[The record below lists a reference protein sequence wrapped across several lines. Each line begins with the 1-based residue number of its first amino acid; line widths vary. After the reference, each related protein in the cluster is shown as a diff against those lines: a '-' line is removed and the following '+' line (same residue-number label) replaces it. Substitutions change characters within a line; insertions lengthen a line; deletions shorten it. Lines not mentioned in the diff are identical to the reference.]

1 MRVGSSAAKERCIL
15 VGGEGFAVSGKF
27 NKTWLAVA
35 GVAVLAGALGVG
47 WWMGKGQQP
56 ATPAAVPA
64 AQTATAAAPQAANGG
79 APALPAT
86 ATVGAADPFAA
97 LNCQP
102 RQYNDA
108 LSLAVT
114 FTQPVDAKSNLDAFL
129 QVTDTGSTAGKAD
142 EDSESAAAAGQQPA
156 SVRPGD
162 SAPKG
167 KIVKG
172 NWVVGD
178 NPRVVYF
185 PYVQPQ
191 RSYAITVRSGLPG
204 AGEKVALAEASH
216 CEVSTQAMPPSFYFA
231 SRGVVLPAGQN
242 GGLPVATV
250 NVPEVDVQFLR
261 VSPER
266 VPELFDTVLGVG
278 RTPAASEDEDDN
290 GYDENDWRY
299 AGNRSLKGSVSNWDL
314 DRLNSLTTS
323 VYQGRF
329 ITDDKPNRRH
339 VTFLPVEGIKELQEP
354 GIYVAVMS
362 QPGRFRYES
371 QVTYF
376 YVSDIGLHAR
386 RYSDRIEA
394 YSVSLKS
401 GQAISGAVFEL
412 VDGAGK
418 PLAKAAADAQGHVR
432 FDGSF
437 ANARVIRASRDKE
450 MTVLALGEPALD
462 LSEFDTGGHASRAN
476 NLFVY
481 AGRNLYRPG
490 ETFHVSVLP
499 RDLDGRVLTPSP
511 LTATIKRPDGR
522 TVQTAL
528 WQPQKDLPGYV
539 ERAIDLPLDA
549 QTGTW
554 MLELRV
560 DPASRAPDASWK
572 FQVEEFLPE
581 RMKMALT
588 SGQDVL
594 SPDEELT
601 VDVQGDYLYGAP
613 AAGNRLLATFQVK
626 RDRFALAQQWPG
638 FIFGDVADDTRRSFG
653 ELPETALDDKGRA
666 QLDVNPNASG
676 THSPMKVRVS
686 ASLLESGGRP
696 VVRSIE
702 RTVWPADKL
711 IAVRPQFDSDVA
723 RENAP
728 AGFEVI
734 RANAQGKVEPLA
746 QAQMRLFR
754 EERQYYWR
762 FDDQRG
768 WNSGYTETEEL
779 VDSREIALKDRTQLT
794 VPVKWGRYR
803 LEITDPETGETM
815 RYRFYAGWNAQ
826 DADAM
831 GNRPDRVQ
839 MKLEGVPAKP
849 GDTVKL
855 TLTPP
860 HDGQA
865 LITVEGDRMLWSKWV
880 AVKATG
886 TEVEIP
892 VDKEWK
898 RHDLYVAAAV
908 FRPGSEGDRVTPARA
923 LGLAFLPIASA
934 DRKLDV
940 KLTAAPKVVPETKTT
955 VRVKVDGAQGKQAM
969 VTLSAVDV
977 GILNINQ
984 YATPDPLNYFFGKHR
999 YAPELLDMYGKLIE
1013 KMDGTK
1019 GKLKWGGDAAM
1030 RGDSKSLPKKVKLVD
1045 LFSGPVAL
1053 NAQGEADIPL
1063 DLPDFNGTLRL
1074 MAVAFTPDN
1083 YGSTDAEMVVA
1094 APIVAELNTPRF
1106 ITPGDQAAIALDV
1119 TNLSGA
1125 EQKISVKLEALD
1137 PLAIVDGVRT
1147 VTLKD
1152 KQRTTLRFTATT
1164 TGSYGLGL
1172 MRLTVDGQGGAKPV
1186 HIVRESVLQVQ
1197 PAHAPERQVRRLRL
1211 NPGESQ
1217 PAQASWVASYYPDST
1232 TVSLTVSNR
1241 PPFNVNRL
1249 VEDLLNYPYGCTEQT
1264 ISATMPWVMLDEE
1277 SAKQFGLKPRTQAER
1292 AAKVA
1297 GAIGRLSGMRNSVG
1311 SYNLWSG
1318 SSSRDVW
1325 LTAYAVG
1332 FMQDARDRG
1341 FDVPESSLDRSRTW
1355 LLEQV
1360 QQSTGAFGTWS
1371 ANLRRNVEANRIDS
1385 SDANVLR
1392 EDHRRFAGLATAAL
1406 VLARDKKAPLS
1417 TVRQLFDNY
1426 QERARSPLPLV
1437 QLAAAF
1443 KLMGDEGRMKQALDL
1458 AMTRAYGININNRSS
1473 AYYDEWMGDYG
1484 SSVRDYALSYA
1495 LVSQYELRHERSE
1508 NLLNQLSSRLG
1519 NRSYLSTQE
1528 QMALLL
1534 AARAA
1539 GGSKNTPWEA
1549 VLTVNGERKPLSG
1562 GKSDQTVSLAAADL
1576 AGTQIQNTGSQSL
1589 FVEYDIQGSP
1599 TATPAPRN
1607 DIIQLKRGWY
1617 RPDGRPWDGGTLQTG
1632 DMLVVWVQASA
1643 NQNIPD
1649 GLLVDRVPAG
1659 FEVENL
1665 NLSQSPE
1672 MQDWKIGGRR
1682 VADAMSDS
1690 NIKHREFRDDRYVAA
1705 VSLGRGK
1712 VDVFYLVRVVTPG
1725 RYAVPS
1731 TVAEDMY
1738 RPEIR
1743 GVGEQWSTVE
1753 IRDRGAKRP

>member
-1 MRVGSSAAKERCIL
+1 
-15 VGGEGFAVSGKF
+15 
-27 NKTWLAVA
+27 
-35 GVAVLAGALGVG
+35 VL
-47 WWMGKGQQP
+47 
-56 ATPAAVPA
+56 
-64 AQTATAAAPQAANGG
+64 
-79 APALPAT
+79 
-86 ATVGAADPFAA
+86 D
-97 LNCQP
+97 
-102 RQYNDA
+102 
-108 LSLAVT
+108 
-114 FTQPVDAKSNLDAFL
+114 
-129 QVTDTGSTAGKAD
+129 
-142 EDSESAAAAGQQPA
+142 
-156 SVRPGD
+156 
-162 SAPKG
+162 
-167 KIVKG
+167 
-172 NWVVGD
+172 
-178 NPRVVYF
+178 
-185 PYVQPQ
+185 
-191 RSYAITVRSGLPG
+191 
-204 AGEKVALAEASH
+204 
-216 CEVSTQAMPPSFYFA
+216 
-231 SRGVVLPAGQN
+231 
-242 GGLPVATV
+242 
-250 NVPEVDVQFLR
+250 
-261 VSPER
+261 
-266 VPELFDTVLGVG
+266 
-278 RTPAASEDEDDN
+278 
-290 GYDENDWRY
+290 
-299 AGNRSLKGSVSNWDL
+299 
-314 DRLNSLTTS
+314 
-323 VYQGRF
+323 
-329 ITDDKPNRRH
+329 
-339 VTFLPVEGIKELQEP
+339 
-354 GIYVAVMS
+354 
-362 QPGRFRYES
+362 
-371 QVTYF
+371 
-376 YVSDIGLHAR
+376 
-386 RYSDRIEA
+386 
-394 YSVSLKS
+394 
-401 GQAISGAVFEL
+401 
-412 VDGAGK
+412 
-418 PLAKAAADAQGHVR
+418 
-432 FDGSF
+432 
-437 ANARVIRASRDKE
+437 
-450 MTVLALGEPALD
+450 
-462 LSEFDTGGHASRAN
+462 
-476 NLFVY
+476 
-481 AGRNLYRPG
+481 
-490 ETFHVSVLP
+490 
-499 RDLDGRVLTPSP
+499 
-511 LTATIKRPDGR
+511 
-522 TVQTAL
+522 
-528 WQPQKDLPGYV
+528 
-539 ERAIDLPLDA
+539 
-549 QTGTW
+549 
-554 MLELRV
+554 
-560 DPASRAPDASWK
+560 
-572 FQVEEFLPE
+572 
-581 RMKMALT
+581 
-588 SGQDVL
+588 
-594 SPDEELT
+594 
-601 VDVQGDYLYGAP
+601 
-613 AAGNRLLATFQVK
+613 
-626 RDRFALAQQWPG
+626 
-638 FIFGDVADDTRRSFG
+638 
-653 ELPETALDDKGRA
+653 
-666 QLDVNPNASG
+666 
-676 THSPMKVRVS
+676 
-686 ASLLESGGRP
+686 SGGRR
-696 VVRSIE
+696 VVRTSA
-702 RTVWPADKL
+702 RSVWPADKL
-711 IAVRPQFDSDVA
+711 IGVRPQFDSDVA
-723 RENAP
+723 REGAP
-728 AGFEVI
+728 AAFEVI
-734 RANAQGKVEPLA
+734 RANAQGKIEPLA
-746 QAQMRLFR
+746 QAQVRLFR

-779 VDSREIALKDRTQLT
+779 VDSRDIALNDRAQLT

-803 LEITDPETGETM
+803 LEIADPETGETM

-849 GDTVKL
+849 GDSVKL

-865 LITVEGDRMLWSKWV
+865 LITVEGDRMLWSTWV

-886 TEVEIP
+886 TQVEIP
-892 VDKEWK
+892 VDKSWK
-898 RHDLYVAAAV
+898 RHDLYIAAAV

-923 LGLAFLPIASA
+923 LGLTFLPIASA

-940 KLTAAPKVVPETKTT
+940 KLTAAAKAVPETRTT
-955 VRVKVDGAQGKQAM
+955 VRVKVDGAQDKQAT

-984 YATPDPLNYFFGKHR
+984 YKTPDPLDYFFGKHR

-1045 LFSGPVAL
+1045 LFSGPVKL

-1125 EQKISVKLEALD
+1125 EQKVTVKLEALD
-1137 PLAIVDGVRT
+1137 PLAIVDGVKT

-1152 KQRTTLRFTATT
+1152 KQRATLRFNATT

-1172 MRLTVDGQGGAKPV
+1172 LRLTVDGQGGGKPV

-1197 PAHAPERQVRRLRL
+1197 PAHAAERQVRRLRL
-1211 NPGESQ
+1211 NPGESNA
-1217 PAQASWVASYYPDST
+1217 PQASWVASYYPDSA

-1249 VEDLLNYPYGCTEQT
+1249 VEGLLNYPYGCTEQT
-1264 ISATMPWVMLDEE
+1264 ISATLPWVMIDED

-1297 GAIGRLSGMRNSVG
+1297 GAVGRLAGMRNAVG
-1311 SYNLWSG
+1311 SYNLWS
-1318 SSSRDVW
+1318 SSSGRDVW

-1332 FMQDARDRG
+1332 FLQDARDKG
-1341 FDVPESSLDRSRTW
+1341 FEVPEATLDRSRQW

-1371 ANLRRNVEANRIDS
+1371 ANLKRNVESGRFDS
-1385 SDANVLR
+1385 NDANILR
-1392 EDHRRFAGLATAAL
+1392 EDHRRFAGLATAILA
-1406 VLARDKKAPLS
+1406 LARDNKAPLS

-1426 QERARSPLPLV
+1426 QERARSPLPLI

-1443 KLMGDEGRMKQALDL
+1443 KLMGDEGRMKAALDL
-1458 AMTRAYGININNRSS
+1458 AVAREYGITQRRSGG
-1473 AYYDEWMGDYG
+1473 YYDEWLGDYG
-1484 SSVRDYALSYA
+1484 SGVRDYALAYA
-1495 LVSQYELRHERSE
+1495 LAQQYDLRHERVD
-1508 NLLNQLSSRLG
+1508 NLMTQLAGRLG

-1534 AARAA
+1534 AARAM
-1539 GGSKNTPWEA
+1539 GGDKATPWEA
-1549 VLTVNGERKPLSG
+1549 ALTVNGARKPLAG
-1562 GKSDQTVSLAAADL
+1562 GKSDQTVSLSAADL
-1576 AGTQIQNTGSQSL
+1576 AGTQLVNTGSQSL

-1599 TATPAPRN
+1599 TSAPAPRS

-1672 MQDWKIGGRR
+1672 MQDWSIGGRR
-1682 VADAMSDS
+1682 VAEAMADP

-1705 VSLGRGK
+1705 VALGRGK

>member
-1 MRVGSSAAKERCIL
+1 MGKER
-15 VGGEGFAVSGKF
+15 
-27 NKTWLAVA
+27 
-35 GVAVLAGALGVG
+35 
-47 WWMGKGQQP
+47 QP
-56 ATPAAVPA
+56 ANPAPAVVSQPAPAA
-64 AQTATAAAPQAANGG
+64 GG
-79 APALPAT
+79 GDAKPALPAS
-86 ATVGAADPFAA
+86 AVVGAADPFAA
-97 LNCQP
+97 LSCQP
-102 RQYNDA
+102 RQYNDTLA
-108 LSLAVT
+108 LAVT
-114 FTQPVDAKSNLDAFL
+114 FTQPVDAKANLDGFL
-129 QVTDTGSTAGKAD
+129 QVTDTGTATD
-142 EDSESAAAAGQQPA
+142 RDTESAATNGDQPA

-167 KIVKG
+167 KILKG

-178 NPRVVYF
+178 NPRMVYF

-191 RSYAITVRSGLPG
+191 RSYAISVRAGLPG
-204 AGEKVALAEASH
+204 AGAGVKLADASN
-216 CEVSTQAMPPSFYFA
+216 CEVNTQAMPPSFYFA

-250 NVPEVDVQFLR
+250 NVSEVDVQFLR

-278 RTPAASEDEDDN
+278 RSSASADEEDD
-290 GYDENDWRY
+290 GDSEEDGWRY
-299 AGNRSLKGSVSNWDL
+299 SDNRSLKGSVSNWDL

-329 ITDDKPNRRH
+329 LTDDKPNRRH

-354 GIYVAVMS
+354 GIYIAVMS
-362 QPGRFRYES
+362 QPGRFRYEY

-401 GQAISGAVFEL
+401 GTAISGAVFEL

-418 PLAKAAADAQGHVR
+418 SLAKAAADGQGHVR

-462 LSEFDTGGHASRAN
+462 LSEFDTGGHISRPN

-490 ETFHVSVLP
+490 ETFNVSVLP

-522 TVQTAL
+522 TVLTTL
-528 WQPQKDLPGYV
+528 WQPRKDLPGYI
-539 ERAIDLPLDA
+539 ERSIDLPLDA

-588 SGQDVL
+588 SGQEVL
-594 SPDEELT
+594 SPDETLT

-613 AAGNRLLATFQVK
+613 AAGNRLLSSFQVK
-626 RDRFALAQQWPG
+626 RDRYALPQEWPG
-638 FIFGDVADDTRRSFG
+638 FIFGDVADDARRHFE
-653 ELPETALDDKGRA
+653 ELPETALDDKGRGE
-666 QLDVNPNASG
+666 LEVDPRTSG
-676 THSPMKVRVS
+676 TRSPMKVRVS

-702 RTVWPADKL
+702 RSVWPADRL
-711 IAVRPQFDSDVA
+711 IAVRPQFDGDVA
-723 RENAP
+723 REGAP
-728 AGFEVI
+728 AGFEVL
-734 RANAQGKVEPLA
+734 RVDAQGKIAPLA
-746 QAQMRLFR
+746 QAQMRLYR

-779 VDSREIALKDRTQLT
+779 VDSREIALNDRAQLT

-803 LEITDPETGETM
+803 LEIADPETGQTM

-865 LITVEGDRMLWSKWV
+865 LITVEGDRMLWSTWV

-886 TEVEIP
+886 TQVEIP
-892 VDKEWK
+892 VDKSWK
-898 RHDLYVAAAV
+898 RHDLYIAAAV

-923 LGLAFLPIASA
+923 LGLTFLPIASA

-940 KLTAAPKVVPETKTT
+940 KLTAAAKAVPETKTT
-955 VRVKVDGAQGKQAM
+955 VRVKVDGAQGKQAT

-984 YATPDPLNYFFGKHR
+984 YRTPDPLDYFFGKHR

-1045 LFSGPVAL
+1045 LFSGPVTL

-1083 YGSTDAEMVVA
+1083 YGSTDTEMVVA

-1125 EQKISVKLEALD
+1125 EQKVTVKLEALD
-1137 PLAIVDGVRT
+1137 PLGIVDGVKT

-1172 MRLTVDGQGGAKPV
+1172 MRLTVDGQGGGKPV
-1186 HIVRESVLQVQ
+1186 RIVRESVLQVQ
-1197 PAHAPERQVRRLRL
+1197 PAYAAERQVRRLRL
-1211 NPGESQ
+1211 NPGETNA
-1217 PAQASWVASYYPDST
+1217 PQASWVASYYPDST
-1232 TVSLTVSNR
+1232 TVSMTVSNR
-1241 PPFNVNRL
+1241 PPINVNRL
-1249 VEDLLNYPYGCTEQT
+1249 VEGLLNYPYGCTEQT
-1264 ISATMPWVMLDEE
+1264 ISATLPWVMLDEAA
-1277 SAKQFGLKPRTQAER
+1277 AKQFGLKPRTQAER
-1292 AAKVA
+1292 EAKVA
-1297 GAIGRLSGMRNSVG
+1297 GAIGRLAGMRNAVG
-1311 SYNLWSG
+1311 SYNLWSS

-1332 FMQDARDRG
+1332 FMQDARDNG
-1341 FDVPESSLDRSRTW
+1341 FEVPEASLDRSRQW

-1360 QQSTGAFGTWS
+1360 QQSSGAFGTWS
-1371 ANLRRNVEANRIDS
+1371 ANLKRNVESGRYDS
-1385 SDANVLR
+1385 NDANILR

-1406 VLARDKKAPLS
+1406 ALARDKKAPLS
-1417 TVRQLFDNY
+1417 TVRQLYDNY

-1443 KLMGDEGRMKQALDL
+1443 KLMGDEGRMKSALDQ
-1458 AMTRAYGININNRSS
+1458 AMAREYGLNTRRNSG
-1473 AYYDEWMGDYG
+1473 YYDEWLGDYG
-1484 SSVRDYALSYA
+1484 SSVRDYALAYA
-1495 LVSQYELRHERSE
+1495 IANKYELHHERLD
-1508 NLLNQLSSRLG
+1508 NLLTQLASRLG

-1528 QMALLL
+1528 QMSLLL
-1534 AARAA
+1534 AARAM
-1539 GGSKNTPWEA
+1539 GGDKATPWSA
-1549 VLTVNGERKPLSG
+1549 TLTVNGSTKALAG
-1562 GKSDQTVSLAAADL
+1562 GTSDQTVSLSAADL
-1576 AGTQIQNTGSQSL
+1576 AGVQLLNTGSQSL

-1599 TATPAPRN
+1599 TTAPAPRN
-1607 DIIQLKRGWY
+1607 DVIQLKRGWY
-1617 RPDGRPWDGGTLQTG
+1617 RPDGRPWDGGSLQTG

-1672 MQDWKIGGRR
+1672 MQEWTIGGRR
-1682 VADAMSDS
+1682 VAEAMSDP

>member
-1 MRVGSSAAKERCIL
+1 MGKER
-15 VGGEGFAVSGKF
+15 
-27 NKTWLAVA
+27 
-35 GVAVLAGALGVG
+35 
-47 WWMGKGQQP
+47 QP
-56 ATPAAVPA
+56 ANPAPAVVSQPAPAA
-64 AQTATAAAPQAANGG
+64 GG
-79 APALPAT
+79 GDAKPALPAS
-86 ATVGAADPFAA
+86 AVVGAADPFAA
-97 LNCQP
+97 LSCQP
-102 RQYNDA
+102 RQYNDTLA
-108 LSLAVT
+108 LAVT
-114 FTQPVDAKSNLDAFL
+114 FTQPVDAKANLDGFL
-129 QVTDTGSTAGKAD
+129 QVTDTGTATD
-142 EDSESAAAAGQQPA
+142 RDTESAANNGDQPA

-167 KIVKG
+167 KILKG

-178 NPRVVYF
+178 NPRMVYF

-191 RSYAITVRSGLPG
+191 RSYAISVRAGLPG
-204 AGEKVALAEASH
+204 AGAGVKLADASN
-216 CEVSTQAMPPSFYFA
+216 CEVNTQAMPPSFYFA

-250 NVPEVDVQFLR
+250 NVSEVDVQFLR

-278 RTPAASEDEDDN
+278 RSSASADEEDD
-290 GYDENDWRY
+290 GDSEEDGWRY
-299 AGNRSLKGSVSNWDL
+299 SDNRSLKGSVSNWDL

-329 ITDDKPNRRH
+329 LTDDKPNRRH

-354 GIYVAVMS
+354 GIYIAVMS
-362 QPGRFRYES
+362 QPGRFRYEY

-394 YSVSLKS
+394 YSVSLKT
-401 GQAISGAVFEL
+401 GTAISGAVFEL

-418 PLAKAAADAQGHVR
+418 SLAKAAADGQGHVR

-462 LSEFDTGGHASRAN
+462 LSEFDTGGHISRPN

-490 ETFHVSVLP
+490 ETFNVSVLP

-522 TVQTAL
+522 TVLTTL
-528 WQPQKDLPGYV
+528 WQPRKDLPGYI
-539 ERAIDLPLDA
+539 ERSIDLPLDA

-588 SGQDVL
+588 SGQEVL
-594 SPDEELT
+594 SPDETLT

-613 AAGNRLLATFQVK
+613 AAGNRLLSSFQVK
-626 RDRFALAQQWPG
+626 RDRYALPQEWPG
-638 FIFGDVADDTRRSFG
+638 FIFGDVADDARRHFE
-653 ELPETALDDKGRA
+653 ELPETALDDKGRG
-666 QLDVNPNASG
+666 QLEVDPRTSG
-676 THSPMKVRVS
+676 TRSPMKVRVS

-702 RTVWPADKL
+702 RSVWPADRL
-711 IAVRPQFDSDVA
+711 IAVRPQFDGDVA
-723 RENAP
+723 REGAP
-728 AGFEVI
+728 AGFEVL
-734 RANAQGKVEPLA
+734 RVDAQGKIAPLA
-746 QAQMRLFR
+746 QAQMRLYR

-779 VDSREIALKDRTQLT
+779 VDSREIALNDRAQLT

-803 LEITDPETGETM
+803 LEIADPETGQTM

-865 LITVEGDRMLWSKWV
+865 LITVEGDRMLWSTWV

-886 TEVEIP
+886 TQVEIP
-892 VDKEWK
+892 VDKSWK
-898 RHDLYVAAAV
+898 RHDLYIAAAV

-923 LGLAFLPIASA
+923 LGLTFLPIASA

-940 KLTAAPKVVPETKTT
+940 KLTAAAKAVPETKTT
-955 VRVKVDGAQGKQAM
+955 VRVKVDGAQGKQAT

-984 YATPDPLNYFFGKHR
+984 YRTPDPLDYFFGKHR

-1045 LFSGPVAL
+1045 LFSGPVTL

-1083 YGSTDAEMVVA
+1083 YGSTDTEMVVA

-1125 EQKISVKLEALD
+1125 EQKVTVKLEALD
-1137 PLAIVDGVRT
+1137 PLGIVDGVKT

-1172 MRLTVDGQGGAKPV
+1172 MRLTVDGQGGGKPV
-1186 HIVRESVLQVQ
+1186 RIVRESVLQVQ
-1197 PAHAPERQVRRLRL
+1197 PAYAAERQVRRLRL
-1211 NPGESQ
+1211 NPGETNA
-1217 PAQASWVASYYPDST
+1217 PQASWVASYYPDST
-1232 TVSLTVSNR
+1232 TVSMTVSNR
-1241 PPFNVNRL
+1241 PPINVNRL
-1249 VEDLLNYPYGCTEQT
+1249 VEGLLNYPYGCTEQT
-1264 ISATMPWVMLDEE
+1264 ISATLPWVMLDEAA
-1277 SAKQFGLKPRTQAER
+1277 AKQFGLKPRTQAER
-1292 AAKVA
+1292 EAKVA
-1297 GAIGRLSGMRNSVG
+1297 GAIGRLAGMRNAVG
-1311 SYNLWSG
+1311 SYNLWSS

-1332 FMQDARDRG
+1332 FMQDARDNG
-1341 FDVPESSLDRSRTW
+1341 FEVPEASLDRSRQW

-1360 QQSTGAFGTWS
+1360 QQSSGAFGTWS
-1371 ANLRRNVEANRIDS
+1371 ANLKRNVESGRYDS
-1385 SDANVLR
+1385 NDANILR

-1406 VLARDKKAPLS
+1406 ALARDKKAPLS
-1417 TVRQLFDNY
+1417 TVRQLYDNY

-1443 KLMGDEGRMKQALDL
+1443 KLMGDEGRMKSALDQ
-1458 AMTRAYGININNRSS
+1458 AMAREYGLNTRRNSG
-1473 AYYDEWMGDYG
+1473 YYDEWLGDYG
-1484 SSVRDYALSYA
+1484 SSVRDYALAYA
-1495 LVSQYELRHERSE
+1495 IANKYELHHERLD
-1508 NLLNQLSSRLG
+1508 NLLTQLASRLG

-1528 QMALLL
+1528 QMSLLL
-1534 AARAA
+1534 AARAM
-1539 GGSKNTPWEA
+1539 GGDKATPWSA
-1549 VLTVNGERKPLSG
+1549 TLTVNGSTKALAG
-1562 GKSDQTVSLAAADL
+1562 GTSDQTVSLSAADL
-1576 AGTQIQNTGSQSL
+1576 AGVQLLNTGSQSL

-1599 TATPAPRN
+1599 TTAPAPRN
-1607 DIIQLKRGWY
+1607 DVIQLKRGWY
-1617 RPDGRPWDGGTLQTG
+1617 RPDGRPWDGGSLQTG

-1672 MQDWKIGGRR
+1672 MQEWTIGGRR
-1682 VADAMSDS
+1682 VAEAMSDP

>member
-1 MRVGSSAAKERCIL
+1 MGQERQAAP
-15 VGGEGFAVSGKF
+15 
-27 NKTWLAVA
+27 
-35 GVAVLAGALGVG
+35 
-47 WWMGKGQQP
+47 P
-56 ATPAAVPA
+56 APAAVSQPA
-64 AQTATAAAPQAANGG
+64 PAPGVSDAK
-79 APALPAT
+79 PALPA
-86 ATVGAADPFAA
+86 AAQVGQADPFAA
-97 LNCQP
+97 LTCQP

-108 LSLAVT
+108 LALAVT
-114 FTQPVDAKSNLDAFL
+114 FTQPVDAKAELDAFL
-129 QVTDTGSTAGKAD
+129 QVTDTGAASGQAD
-142 EDSESAAAAGQQPA
+142 EDSESAAQPGDQPA

-162 SAPKG
+162 PAPKG

-178 NPRVVYF
+178 NPRVLYF

-191 RSYAITVRSGLPG
+191 RSYAVTLRAGLPG
-204 AGEKVALAEASH
+204 AGASGKLAQVAH
-216 CEVSTQAMPPSFYFA
+216 CEVQTQAMPPSFYFA

-250 NVPEVDVQFLR
+250 NVSEVDVQFLR
-261 VSPER
+261 VAPER
-266 VPELFDTVLGVG
+266 VPELFDTVLGIG
-278 RTPAASEDEDDN
+278 RNTASSSDDEGSDYEDE
-290 GYDENDWRY
+290 WRY
-299 AGNRSLKGSVSNWDL
+299 SDNRSLKGSVSNWDL
-314 DRLNSLTTS
+314 DRLNTLTTS

-329 ITDDKPNRRH
+329 LTDDKPNRRH

-362 QPGRFRYES
+362 QPGRFRYEY

-386 RYSDRIEA
+386 RYLDRIEA
-394 YSVSLKS
+394 YSVSLKN
-401 GQAISGAVFEL
+401 GTAISGAVFEL

-418 PLAKAAADAQGHVR
+418 TLAKAAADGQGHVR

-462 LSEFDTGGHASRAN
+462 LSEFDTGGHTSRPN

-490 ETFHVSVLP
+490 ETFNVSVLP
-499 RDLDGRVLTPSP
+499 RDLDGRMLSPSP
-511 LTATIKRPDGR
+511 LTATLKRPDGR
-522 TVQTAL
+522 TVLSTL
-528 WQPQKDLPGYV
+528 WHPAKDLPGYV
-539 ERAIDLPLDA
+539 ERSVELPQDA

-554 MLELRV
+554 LLELRV

-581 RMKMALT
+581 RMKMTLT
-588 SGQDVL
+588 SKQEVL
-594 SPDEELT
+594 RPEESLT

-613 AAGNRLLATFQVK
+613 AAGNRLLSSFQVK
-626 RDRFALAQQWPG
+626 RDRYALPQQWPG
-638 FIFGDVADDTRRSFG
+638 FIFGDVADDARRHFE
-653 ELPETALDDKGRA
+653 ELPEAALDDKGRG
-666 QLDVNPNASG
+666 QLEVDPRTGG

-702 RTVWPADKL
+702 RSVWPADRL

-723 RENAP
+723 REGAP
-728 AGFEVI
+728 AGFEVL
-734 RANAQGKVEPLA
+734 RVDAQGKIAPLA
-746 QAQMRLFR
+746 QAQVRLFR
-754 EERQYYWR
+754 EDRQYYWR

-779 VDSREIALKDRTQLT
+779 VDSREIALKDRAQLT
-794 VPVKWGRYR
+794 LPVKWGRYR
-803 LEITDPETGETM
+803 LEIADPETGETM

-839 MKLEGVPAKP
+839 MKLEGAPAKP

-865 LITVEGDRMLWSKWV
+865 LITVEGDRMLWSSWV
-880 AVKATG
+880 AVKASG
-886 TEVEIP
+886 TQVEIP
-892 VDKEWK
+892 VDKTWK
-898 RHDLYVAAAV
+898 RHDLYIAAAV

-923 LGLAFLPIASA
+923 LGLTFLPIASA

-940 KLTAAPKVVPETKTT
+940 KLTAAAKTVPETKTN
-955 VRVKVDGAQGKQAM
+955 VRVKVDGAQGKQAT

-984 YATPDPLNYFFGKHR
+984 YKTPDPLDYFFGKHR

-1045 LFSGPVAL
+1045 LFSGPVRL
-1053 NAQGEADIPL
+1053 NEQGEADIPL

-1083 YGSTDAEMVVA
+1083 YGSADAEMVVA

-1119 TNLSGA
+1119 TNMSGA
-1125 EQKISVKLEALD
+1125 EQKVTVKLEALD
-1137 PLAIVDGVRT
+1137 PLAIVDGVKS

-1152 KQRTTLRFTATT
+1152 KQRATLRFTAST

-1172 MRLTVDGQGGAKPV
+1172 MRLTVDGQGGGKPV

-1197 PAHAPERQVRRLRL
+1197 PAYAAERQVRRLRL
-1211 NPGESQ
+1211 NPGESNT
-1217 PAQASWVASYYPDST
+1217 PQASWVASYYPDST
-1232 TVSLTVSNR
+1232 TVSMSVSNR

-1249 VEDLLNYPYGCTEQT
+1249 VEGLLNYPYGCTEQT
-1264 ISATMPWVMLDEE
+1264 ISATLPWVLIDEDG
-1277 SAKQFGLKPRTQAER
+1277 AKQFGLKPRSQTER

-1297 GAIGRLSGMRNSVG
+1297 GAIGRLAGMRNAAG
-1311 SYNLWSG
+1311 SYNLWSS

-1332 FMQDARDRG
+1332 FLQDARDHG
-1341 FDVPESSLDRSRTW
+1341 FEVPEASLERSRQW

-1360 QQSTGAFGTWS
+1360 QQSAGAFGTWS
-1371 ANLRRNVEANRIDS
+1371 ANLKRNLESGRLDA
-1385 SDANVLR
+1385 SDANILR
-1392 EDHRRFAGLATAAL
+1392 EDHRRFAGLATAVLA
-1406 VLARDKKAPLS
+1406 LARDNKAPLS

-1426 QERARSPLPLV
+1426 QERARSPLPLI

-1443 KLMGDEGRMKQALDL
+1443 KLMGDEGRMKSALDL
-1458 AMTRAYGININNRSS
+1458 AVSRDYGIHQRRNS
-1473 AYYDEWMGDYG
+1473 AYYDEWLGDYG
-1484 SSVRDYALSYA
+1484 SSVRDYALGYA
-1495 LVSQYELRHERSE
+1495 LAQQYQLRHDGLD
-1508 NLLNQLSSRLG
+1508 NMVGQLASRLG
-1519 NRSYLSTQE
+1519 SRSYLSTQE
-1528 QMALLL
+1528 QMSLLL
-1534 AARAA
+1534 AARAL
-1539 GGSKNTPWEA
+1539 GGDKSTPWEA
-1549 VLTVNGERKPLSG
+1549 ALTVNGVRKPLAG
-1562 GKSDQTVSLAAADL
+1562 GKSDQTVALSVADL
-1576 AGTQIQNTGSQSL
+1576 AGMQLTNTGSQSL

-1599 TATPAPRN
+1599 TSAPAPRN

-1632 DMLVVWVQASA
+1632 DMLVVWLQAGA

-1649 GLLVDRVPAG
+1649 ALLVDRVPAG

-1672 MQDWKIGGRR
+1672 MQDWTIGGRR
-1682 VADAMSDS
+1682 VADAMADP

-1705 VSLGRGK
+1705 VALGRGK

-1753 IRDRGAKRP
+1753 IRDRGARRP

>member
-1 MRVGSSAAKERCIL
+1 M
-15 VGGEGFAVSGKF
+15 SGK
-27 NKTWLAVA
+27 NSKTWLAVA
-35 GVAVLAGALGVG
+35 GAIVVAGAIGVG
-47 WWMGKGQQP
+47 WWMGKGGQP
-56 ATPAAVPA
+56 SAPATPQTATPAATTATPA
-64 AQTATAAAPQAANGG
+64 ATGG
-79 APALPAT
+79 AAQPEALPAT
-86 ATVGAADPFAA
+86 ATVGTADAFAV

-102 RQYNDA
+102 RQYNDSLA
-108 LSLAVT
+108 LAVT
-114 FTQPVDAKSNLDAFL
+114 FTQPVEAKADLSKFL
-129 QVTDTGSTAGKAD
+129 QVTDTGAASGKPD
-142 EDSESAAAAGQQPA
+142 QDTERSANGQQPS
-156 SVRPGD
+156 SVQPGD
-162 SAPKG
+162 AAPKG
-167 KIVKG
+167 KIVQG
-172 NWVVGD
+172 NWVVGS
-178 NPRVVYF
+178 NPRMVYF

-191 RSYAITVRSGLPG
+191 RSYSVSVRAGLPG
-204 AGEKVALAEASH
+204 QGDKVALATGSH
-216 CEVSTQAMPPSFYFA
+216 CDVVTDAMPPSFYFA

-250 NVPEVDVQFLR
+250 NMPEVDVQFLR
-261 VSPER
+261 VAPER
-266 VPELFDTVLGVG
+266 VPELFESVLGIG
-278 RTPAASEDEDDN
+278 RSTASSDEEESG
-290 GYDENDWRY
+290 GYDEDDWRY

-314 DRLNSLTTS
+314 DRLNTLTTS

-329 ITDDKPNRRH
+329 LTDDKPNRRH

-362 QPGRFRYES
+362 QPGRFRYEY

-401 GQAISGAVFEL
+401 GQAISGALFEL

-418 PLAKAAADAQGHVR
+418 VLAKAQADGQGHVR

-437 ANARVIRASRDKE
+437 TNARVIRASRDKE
-450 MTVLALGEPALD
+450 MTVLALAEPALD
-462 LSEFDTGGHASRAN
+462 LSEFDTGGHISRPN

-499 RDLDGRVLTPSP
+499 RDLDGRVMPPSP
-511 LTATIKRPDGR
+511 LTATLKRPDGR
-522 TVQTAL
+522 VVSTNL
-528 WQPQKDLPGYV
+528 WQPAKDLQGYV
-539 ERAIDLPLDA
+539 ERAIDLPPDA
-549 QTGTW
+549 QTGAW

-588 SGQDVL
+588 SDQDVL
-594 SPDEELT
+594 SPDDTLT

-613 AAGNRLLATFQVK
+613 AAGNRLLSSFQVK
-626 RDRFALAQQWPG
+626 RDRYALPQQWPG
-638 FIFGDVADDTRRSFG
+638 FIFGDVDDDSRRHFE
-653 ELPETALDDKGRA
+653 ELPEAALDSTGAA
-666 QLDVNPNASG
+666 QLEVEPRTEG

-702 RTVWPADKL
+702 RSVWPADKL

-723 RENAP
+723 REGAP
-728 AGFEVI
+728 AAFEVL
-734 RANAQGKVEPLA
+734 RVDAQGKIAPLA
-746 QAQMRLFR
+746 QAQMRLYR

-779 VDSREIALKDRTQLT
+779 LDSREIALKDRSQFT

-803 LEITDPETGETM
+803 LEIADPETGETL
-815 RYRFYAGWNAQ
+815 RYRFYAGWDAQ

-849 GDTVKL
+849 GDSVKL

-865 LITVEGDRMLWSKWV
+865 LITVEGDRMLWSTWV

-886 TEVEIP
+886 TQVEIP
-892 VDKEWK
+892 IDKSWK

-923 LGLAFLPIASA
+923 LGLTFLPIASA

-940 KLTAAPKVVPETKTT
+940 KLSAAAKTEPETKTT

-984 YATPDPLNYFFGKHR
+984 YRTPDPLDFFFGKHR

-1045 LFSGPVAL
+1045 LFSGPVKL
-1053 NAQGEADIPL
+1053 NDKGEADIPL

-1074 MAVAFTPDN
+1074 MAVAFTADN
-1083 YGSTDAEMVVA
+1083 YGSTDTEMVVA

-1119 TNLSGA
+1119 TNLSGSD
-1125 EQKISVKLEALD
+1125 QKVTVKLEALD
-1137 PLAIVDGVRT
+1137 PVGIVDGTRT

-1152 KQRTTLRFTATT
+1152 KQRTTLRFTAST

-1172 MRLTVDGQGGAKPV
+1172 MRLTVDGQGGAKPI

-1197 PAHAPERQVRRLRL
+1197 PAYAAERQVRRLRL
-1211 NPGESQ
+1211 NPGESNT
-1217 PAQASWVASYYPDST
+1217 PQASWVASYYPDST
-1232 TVSLTVSNR
+1232 TVSMTVSNR
-1241 PPFNVNRL
+1241 PPINVNRV
-1249 VEDLLNYPYGCTEQT
+1249 VEGLLNYPYGCTEQT
-1264 ISATMPWVMLDEE
+1264 ISATLPWVLIDEE
-1277 SAKQFGLKPRTQAER
+1277 AAKQFGLKPRTQAER
-1292 AAKVA
+1292 EAKVA
-1297 GAIGRLSGMRNSVG
+1297 GAIGRLSGMRNAVG
-1311 SYNLWSG
+1311 SYNLWS
-1318 SSSRDVW
+1318 SSSARDVW

-1332 FMQDARDRG
+1332 FLQDARDKG
-1341 FDVPESSLDRSRTW
+1341 FTIPEASLDRSRQW

-1360 QQSTGAFGTWS
+1360 QQSSGSFGTWS
-1371 ANLRRNVEANRIDS
+1371 ANLKRDFESGRLDS
-1385 SDANVLR
+1385 SGLSVLR

-1406 VLARDKKAPLS
+1406 ALARDKKAPLS

-1426 QERARSPLPLV
+1426 QDRARSPLPLI

-1443 KLMGDEGRMKQALDL
+1443 KLMGDEGRMKSALDL
-1458 AMTRAYGININNRSS
+1458 AMTREYGITRRANS
-1473 AYYDEWMGDYG
+1473 YYDDWLGDYG
-1484 SSVRDYALSYA
+1484 SAVRDYALAYA
-1495 LVSQYELRHERSE
+1495 LANQYELRHDRVE
-1508 NLLNQLSSRLG
+1508 NLMTQLAARMG

-1539 GGSKNTPWEA
+1539 GGDKSTPWQA
-1549 VLTVNGERKPLSG
+1549 ALTVNGVRKELEG
-1562 GKSDQTVSLAAADL
+1562 GRSDRTVSLSAAEL
-1576 AGTQIQNTGSQSL
+1576 AGTQLLNTGSQSI

-1599 TATPAPRN
+1599 TTVPAPRN
-1607 DIIQLKRGWY
+1607 DVIQLKRGWY
-1617 RPDGRPWDGGTLQTG
+1617 RPDGKPWDGGTLQTG

-1672 MQDWKIGGRR
+1672 MQDWSIGGRR
-1682 VADAMSDS
+1682 VADAMADP

-1753 IRDRGAKRP
+1753 IRDRSAKQRP

>member
-1 MRVGSSAAKERCIL
+1 M
-15 VGGEGFAVSGKF
+15 SGKIS
-27 NKTWLAVA
+27 KAWLATA
-35 GVAVLAGALGVG
+35 GVVVLAGAIGVG
-47 WWMGKGQQP
+47 WWMGKERQP
-56 ATPAAVPA
+56 ANPAPAVVSQPAPAA
-64 AQTATAAAPQAANGG
+64 GG
-79 APALPAT
+79 GGDAKPALPAS
-86 ATVGAADPFAA
+86 AVVGAADPFAA
-97 LNCQP
+97 LSCQP
-102 RQYNDA
+102 RQYNDTLA
-108 LSLAVT
+108 LAVT
-114 FTQPVDAKSNLDAFL
+114 FTQPVDAKANLDGFL
-129 QVTDTGSTAGKAD
+129 QVTDTGTATD
-142 EDSESAAAAGQQPA
+142 RDTESAATNGDQPA

-167 KIVKG
+167 KILKG

-178 NPRVVYF
+178 NPRMVYF

-191 RSYAITVRSGLPG
+191 RSYAISVRAGLPG
-204 AGEKVALAEASH
+204 AGAGVKLADASN
-216 CEVSTQAMPPSFYFA
+216 CEVNTQAMPPSFYFA

-250 NVPEVDVQFLR
+250 NVSEVDVQFLR

-278 RTPAASEDEDDN
+278 RSSASADEEDD
-290 GYDENDWRY
+290 GGSEEDGWRY
-299 AGNRSLKGSVSNWDL
+299 SDNRSLKGSVSNWDL

-329 ITDDKPNRRH
+329 LTDDKPNRRH

-354 GIYVAVMS
+354 GIYIAVMS
-362 QPGRFRYES
+362 QPGRFRYEY

-401 GQAISGAVFEL
+401 GTAISGAVFEL

-418 PLAKAAADAQGHVR
+418 SLAKAAADGQGHVR

-462 LSEFDTGGHASRAN
+462 LSEFDTGGHISRPN

-490 ETFHVSVLP
+490 ETFNVSVLP

-522 TVQTAL
+522 TVLTTL
-528 WQPQKDLPGYV
+528 WQPRKDLPGYI
-539 ERAIDLPLDA
+539 ERSIDLPLDA

-588 SGQDVL
+588 SGQEVL
-594 SPDEELT
+594 SPDETLT

-613 AAGNRLLATFQVK
+613 AAGNRLLSSFQVK
-626 RDRFALAQQWPG
+626 RDRYALPQEWPG
-638 FIFGDVADDTRRSFG
+638 FIFGDVADDARRHFE
-653 ELPETALDDKGRA
+653 ELPETALDDKGRG
-666 QLDVNPNASG
+666 QLEVDPRTSG
-676 THSPMKVRVS
+676 TRSPMKVRVS

-702 RTVWPADKL
+702 RSVWPADRL
-711 IAVRPQFDSDVA
+711 IAVRPQFDGDVA
-723 RENAP
+723 REGAP
-728 AGFEVI
+728 AGFEVL
-734 RANAQGKVEPLA
+734 RVDAQGKIAPLA
-746 QAQMRLFR
+746 QAQMRLYR

-779 VDSREIALKDRTQLT
+779 VDSREIALNNRAQLT

-803 LEITDPETGETM
+803 LEIADPETGQTM

-865 LITVEGDRMLWSKWV
+865 LITVEGDRMLWSTWV

-886 TEVEIP
+886 TQVEIP
-892 VDKEWK
+892 VDKSWK
-898 RHDLYVAAAV
+898 RHDLYIAAAV

-923 LGLAFLPIASA
+923 LGLTFLPIASA

-940 KLTAAPKVVPETKTT
+940 KLTAAAKAVPETKTT
-955 VRVKVDGAQGKQAM
+955 VRVKVDGAQGKQAT

-984 YATPDPLNYFFGKHR
+984 YRTPDPLDYFFGKHR

-1045 LFSGPVAL
+1045 LFSGPVTL

-1083 YGSTDAEMVVA
+1083 YGSTDTEMVVA

-1125 EQKISVKLEALD
+1125 EQKVTVKLEALD
-1137 PLAIVDGVRT
+1137 PLGIVDGVKT

-1172 MRLTVDGQGGAKPV
+1172 MRLTVDGQGGGKPV
-1186 HIVRESVLQVQ
+1186 RIVRESVLQVQ
-1197 PAHAPERQVRRLRL
+1197 PAYAAERQVRRLRL
-1211 NPGESQ
+1211 NPGETNA
-1217 PAQASWVASYYPDST
+1217 PQASWVASYYPDST
-1232 TVSLTVSNR
+1232 TVSMTVSNR
-1241 PPFNVNRL
+1241 PPINVNRL
-1249 VEDLLNYPYGCTEQT
+1249 VEGLLNYPYGCTEQT
-1264 ISATMPWVMLDEE
+1264 ISATLPWVMLDEAA
-1277 SAKQFGLKPRTQAER
+1277 AKQFGLKPRTQAER
-1292 AAKVA
+1292 EAKVA
-1297 GAIGRLSGMRNSVG
+1297 GAIGRLAGMRNAVG
-1311 SYNLWSG
+1311 SYNLWSS

-1332 FMQDARDRG
+1332 FMQDARDNG
-1341 FDVPESSLDRSRTW
+1341 FEVPEASLDRSRQW
-1355 LLEQV
+1355 LLAQV
-1360 QQSTGAFGTWS
+1360 QQSSGAFGTWS
-1371 ANLRRNVEANRIDS
+1371 ANLKRNVESGRYDS
-1385 SDANVLR
+1385 NDANILR

-1406 VLARDKKAPLS
+1406 ALARDKKAPLS
-1417 TVRQLFDNY
+1417 TVRQLYDNY

-1443 KLMGDEGRMKQALDL
+1443 KLMGDEGRMKSALDQ
-1458 AMTRAYGININNRSS
+1458 AMAREYGLNTRRNSG
-1473 AYYDEWMGDYG
+1473 YYDEWLGDYG
-1484 SSVRDYALSYA
+1484 SSVRDYALAYA
-1495 LVSQYELRHERSE
+1495 IANKYELHHERLD
-1508 NLLNQLSSRLG
+1508 NLLTQLASRLG

-1528 QMALLL
+1528 QMSLLL
-1534 AARAA
+1534 AARAM
-1539 GGSKNTPWEA
+1539 GGDKATPWSA
-1549 VLTVNGERKPLSG
+1549 TLTVNGSTKALAG
-1562 GKSDQTVSLAAADL
+1562 GTSDQTVSLSAADL
-1576 AGTQIQNTGSQSL
+1576 AGVQLLNTGSQSL

-1599 TATPAPRN
+1599 TTAPAPRN
-1607 DIIQLKRGWY
+1607 DVIQLKRGWY
-1617 RPDGRPWDGGTLQTG
+1617 RPDGRPWDGGSLQTG

-1672 MQDWKIGGRR
+1672 MQEWTIGGRR
-1682 VADAMSDS
+1682 VAEAMSDP

>member
-1 MRVGSSAAKERCIL
+1 M
-15 VGGEGFAVSGKF
+15 SGKIS
-27 NKTWLAVA
+27 KAWLATA
-35 GVAVLAGALGVG
+35 GVVVLAGAIGVG
-47 WWMGKGQQP
+47 WWMGKERQP
-56 ATPAAVPA
+56 ANPAPAVVSQPAPAA
-64 AQTATAAAPQAANGG
+64 GG
-79 APALPAT
+79 GGDAKPALPAS
-86 ATVGAADPFAA
+86 AVVGAADPFAA
-97 LNCQP
+97 LSCQP
-102 RQYNDA
+102 RQYNDTLA
-108 LSLAVT
+108 LAVT
-114 FTQPVDAKSNLDAFL
+114 FTQPVDAKANLDGFL
-129 QVTDTGSTAGKAD
+129 QVTDTGTATD
-142 EDSESAAAAGQQPA
+142 RDTESAATNGDQPA

-167 KIVKG
+167 KILKG

-178 NPRVVYF
+178 NPRMVYF

-191 RSYAITVRSGLPG
+191 RSYAISVRAGLPG
-204 AGEKVALAEASH
+204 AGAGVKLADASN
-216 CEVSTQAMPPSFYFA
+216 CEVNTQAMPPSFYFA

-250 NVPEVDVQFLR
+250 NVSEVDVQFLR

-278 RTPAASEDEDDN
+278 RSSASADEEDD
-290 GYDENDWRY
+290 GGSEEDGWRY
-299 AGNRSLKGSVSNWDL
+299 SDNRSLKGSVSNWDL

-329 ITDDKPNRRH
+329 LTDDKPNRRH

-354 GIYVAVMS
+354 GIYIAVMS
-362 QPGRFRYES
+362 QPGRFRYEY

-401 GQAISGAVFEL
+401 GTAISGAVFEL

-418 PLAKAAADAQGHVR
+418 SLAKAAADGQGHVR

-462 LSEFDTGGHASRAN
+462 LSEFDTGGHISRPN

-490 ETFHVSVLP
+490 ETFNVSVLP

-522 TVQTAL
+522 TVLTTL
-528 WQPQKDLPGYV
+528 WQPRKDLPGYI
-539 ERAIDLPLDA
+539 ERSIDLPLDA

-588 SGQDVL
+588 SGQEVL
-594 SPDEELT
+594 SPDETLT

-613 AAGNRLLATFQVK
+613 AAGNRLLSSFQVK
-626 RDRFALAQQWPG
+626 RDRYALPQEWPG
-638 FIFGDVADDTRRSFG
+638 FIFGDVADDARRHFE
-653 ELPETALDDKGRA
+653 ELPETALDDKGRGE
-666 QLDVNPNASG
+666 LEVDPRTSG
-676 THSPMKVRVS
+676 TRSPMKVRVS

-702 RTVWPADKL
+702 RSVWPADRL
-711 IAVRPQFDSDVA
+711 IAVRPQFDGDVA
-723 RENAP
+723 REGAP
-728 AGFEVI
+728 AGFEVL
-734 RANAQGKVEPLA
+734 RVDAQGKIAPLA
-746 QAQMRLFR
+746 QAQMRLYR

-779 VDSREIALKDRTQLT
+779 VDSREIALNDRAQLT

-803 LEITDPETGETM
+803 LEIADPETGQTM

-865 LITVEGDRMLWSKWV
+865 LITVEGDRMLWSTWV

-886 TEVEIP
+886 TQVEIP
-892 VDKEWK
+892 VDKSWK
-898 RHDLYVAAAV
+898 RHDLYIAAAV

-923 LGLAFLPIASA
+923 LGLTFLPIASA

-940 KLTAAPKVVPETKTT
+940 KLTAAAKAVPETKTT
-955 VRVKVDGAQGKQAM
+955 VRVKVDGAQGKQAT

-984 YATPDPLNYFFGKHR
+984 YRTPDPLDYFFGKHR

-1045 LFSGPVAL
+1045 LFSGPVTL

-1083 YGSTDAEMVVA
+1083 YGSTDTEMVVA

-1125 EQKISVKLEALD
+1125 EQKVTVKLEALD
-1137 PLAIVDGVRT
+1137 PLGIVDGVKT

-1172 MRLTVDGQGGAKPV
+1172 MRLTVDGQGGGKPV
-1186 HIVRESVLQVQ
+1186 RIVRESVLQVQ
-1197 PAHAPERQVRRLRL
+1197 PAYAAERQVRRLRL
-1211 NPGESQ
+1211 NPGETNA
-1217 PAQASWVASYYPDST
+1217 PQASWVASYYPDST
-1232 TVSLTVSNR
+1232 TVSMTVSNR
-1241 PPFNVNRL
+1241 PPINVNRL
-1249 VEDLLNYPYGCTEQT
+1249 VEGLLNYPYGCTEQT
-1264 ISATMPWVMLDEE
+1264 ISATLPWVMLDEAA
-1277 SAKQFGLKPRTQAER
+1277 AKQFGLKPRTQAER
-1292 AAKVA
+1292 EAKVA
-1297 GAIGRLSGMRNSVG
+1297 GAIGRLAGMRNAVG
-1311 SYNLWSG
+1311 SYNLWSS

-1332 FMQDARDRG
+1332 FMQDARDNG
-1341 FDVPESSLDRSRTW
+1341 FEVPEASLDRSRQW

-1360 QQSTGAFGTWS
+1360 QQSSGAFGTWS
-1371 ANLRRNVEANRIDS
+1371 ANLKRNVESGRYDS
-1385 SDANVLR
+1385 NDANILR

-1406 VLARDKKAPLS
+1406 ALARDKKAPLS
-1417 TVRQLFDNY
+1417 TVRQLYDNY

-1443 KLMGDEGRMKQALDL
+1443 KLMGDEGRMKSALDQ
-1458 AMTRAYGININNRSS
+1458 AMAREYGLNTRRNSG
-1473 AYYDEWMGDYG
+1473 YYDEWLGDYG
-1484 SSVRDYALSYA
+1484 SSVRDYALAYA
-1495 LVSQYELRHERSE
+1495 IANKYELHHERLD
-1508 NLLNQLSSRLG
+1508 NLLTQLASRLG

-1528 QMALLL
+1528 QMSLLL
-1534 AARAA
+1534 AARAM
-1539 GGSKNTPWEA
+1539 GGDKATPWSA
-1549 VLTVNGERKPLSG
+1549 TLTVNGSTKALAG
-1562 GKSDQTVSLAAADL
+1562 GTSDQTVSLSAADL
-1576 AGTQIQNTGSQSL
+1576 AGVQLLNTGSQSL

-1599 TATPAPRN
+1599 TTAPAPRN
-1607 DIIQLKRGWY
+1607 DVIQLKRGWY
-1617 RPDGRPWDGGTLQTG
+1617 RPDGRPWDGGSLQTG

-1672 MQDWKIGGRR
+1672 MQEWTIGGRR
-1682 VADAMSDS
+1682 VAEAMSDP

>member
-1 MRVGSSAAKERCIL
+1 M
-15 VGGEGFAVSGKF
+15 SGKIS
-27 NKTWLAVA
+27 KAWLATA
-35 GVAVLAGALGVG
+35 GVVVLAGAIGVG
-47 WWMGKGQQP
+47 WWMGKERQP
-56 ATPAAVPA
+56 ANPAPAVVSQPAPAA
-64 AQTATAAAPQAANGG
+64 GG
-79 APALPAT
+79 GDAKPALPAS
-86 ATVGAADPFAA
+86 AVVGAADPFAA
-97 LNCQP
+97 LSCQP
-102 RQYNDA
+102 RQYNDTLA
-108 LSLAVT
+108 LAVT
-114 FTQPVDAKSNLDAFL
+114 FTQPVDAKANLDGFL
-129 QVTDTGSTAGKAD
+129 QVTDTGTATD
-142 EDSESAAAAGQQPA
+142 RDTESAATNGDQPA

-167 KIVKG
+167 KILKG

-178 NPRVVYF
+178 NPRMVYF

-191 RSYAITVRSGLPG
+191 RSYAISVRAGLPG
-204 AGEKVALAEASH
+204 AGAGVKLADASN
-216 CEVSTQAMPPSFYFA
+216 CEVNTQAMPPSFYFA

-250 NVPEVDVQFLR
+250 NVSEVDVQFLR

-278 RTPAASEDEDDN
+278 RSSASADEEDD
-290 GYDENDWRY
+290 GGSEEDGWRY
-299 AGNRSLKGSVSNWDL
+299 SDNRSLKGSVSNWDL

-329 ITDDKPNRRH
+329 LTDDKPNRRH

-354 GIYVAVMS
+354 GIYIAVMS
-362 QPGRFRYES
+362 QPGRFRYEY

-401 GQAISGAVFEL
+401 GTAISGAVFEL

-418 PLAKAAADAQGHVR
+418 SLAKAAADGQGHVR

-462 LSEFDTGGHASRAN
+462 LSEFDTGGHISRPN

-490 ETFHVSVLP
+490 ETFNVSVLP

-522 TVQTAL
+522 TVLTTL
-528 WQPQKDLPGYV
+528 WQPRKDLPGYI
-539 ERAIDLPLDA
+539 ERSIDLPLDA

-588 SGQDVL
+588 SGQEVL
-594 SPDEELT
+594 SPDETLT

-613 AAGNRLLATFQVK
+613 AAGNRLLSSFQVK
-626 RDRFALAQQWPG
+626 RDRYALPQEWPG
-638 FIFGDVADDTRRSFG
+638 FIFGDVADDARRHFE
-653 ELPETALDDKGRA
+653 ELPETALDDKGRG
-666 QLDVNPNASG
+666 QLEVDPRTSG
-676 THSPMKVRVS
+676 TRSPMKVRVS

-702 RTVWPADKL
+702 RSVWPADRL
-711 IAVRPQFDSDVA
+711 IAVRPQFDGDVA
-723 RENAP
+723 REGAP
-728 AGFEVI
+728 AGFEVL
-734 RANAQGKVEPLA
+734 RVDAQGKIAPLA
-746 QAQMRLFR
+746 QAQMRLYR

-779 VDSREIALKDRTQLT
+779 VDSREIALNDRAQLT

-803 LEITDPETGETM
+803 LEIADPQTGQTM

-865 LITVEGDRMLWSKWV
+865 LITVEGDRMLWSTWV

-886 TEVEIP
+886 TQVEIP
-892 VDKEWK
+892 VDKSWK
-898 RHDLYVAAAV
+898 RHDLYIAAAV

-923 LGLAFLPIASA
+923 LGLTFLPIASA

-940 KLTAAPKVVPETKTT
+940 KLKAAAKAVPETKTT
-955 VRVKVDGAQGKQAM
+955 VRVKVDGAQGKQAT

-984 YATPDPLNYFFGKHR
+984 YRTPDPLDYFFGKHR

-1045 LFSGPVAL
+1045 LFSGPVTL

-1083 YGSTDAEMVVA
+1083 YGSTDTEMVVA

-1125 EQKISVKLEALD
+1125 EQKVTVKLEALD
-1137 PLAIVDGVRT
+1137 PLGIVDGVKT

-1172 MRLTVDGQGGAKPV
+1172 MRLTVDGQGGGKPV
-1186 HIVRESVLQVQ
+1186 RIVRESVLQVQ
-1197 PAHAPERQVRRLRL
+1197 PAYAAERQVRRLRL
-1211 NPGESQ
+1211 NPGETNA
-1217 PAQASWVASYYPDST
+1217 PQASWVASYYPDST
-1232 TVSLTVSNR
+1232 TVSMTVSNR
-1241 PPFNVNRL
+1241 PPINVNRL
-1249 VEDLLNYPYGCTEQT
+1249 VEGLLNYPYGCTEQT
-1264 ISATMPWVMLDEE
+1264 ISATLPWVMLDEAA
-1277 SAKQFGLKPRTQAER
+1277 AKQFGLKPRTQAER
-1292 AAKVA
+1292 EAKVA
-1297 GAIGRLSGMRNSVG
+1297 GAIGRLAGMRNAVG
-1311 SYNLWSG
+1311 SYNLWSS

-1332 FMQDARDRG
+1332 FMQDARDNG
-1341 FDVPESSLDRSRTW
+1341 FEVPEASLDRSRQW

-1360 QQSTGAFGTWS
+1360 QQSSGAFGTWS
-1371 ANLRRNVEANRIDS
+1371 ANLKRNVESGRYDS
-1385 SDANVLR
+1385 NDANILR

-1406 VLARDKKAPLS
+1406 ALARDKKAPLS
-1417 TVRQLFDNY
+1417 TVRQLYDNY

-1443 KLMGDEGRMKQALDL
+1443 KLMGDEGRMKSALDQ
-1458 AMTRAYGININNRSS
+1458 AMAREYGLNTRRNSG
-1473 AYYDEWMGDYG
+1473 YYDEWLGDYG
-1484 SSVRDYALSYA
+1484 SSVRDYALAYA
-1495 LVSQYELRHERSE
+1495 IANKYELHHERLD
-1508 NLLNQLSSRLG
+1508 NLLTQLASRLG

-1528 QMALLL
+1528 QMSLLL
-1534 AARAA
+1534 AARAM
-1539 GGSKNTPWEA
+1539 GGDKATPWSA
-1549 VLTVNGERKPLSG
+1549 TLTVNGSTKALAG
-1562 GKSDQTVSLAAADL
+1562 GTSDQTVSLSAADL
-1576 AGTQIQNTGSQSL
+1576 AGVQLLNTGSQSL

-1599 TATPAPRN
+1599 TTAPAPRN
-1607 DIIQLKRGWY
+1607 DVIQLKRGWY
-1617 RPDGRPWDGGTLQTG
+1617 RPDGRPWDGGSLQTG

-1672 MQDWKIGGRR
+1672 MQEWTIGGRR
-1682 VADAMSDS
+1682 VAEAMSDP

>member
-1 MRVGSSAAKERCIL
+1 M
-15 VGGEGFAVSGKF
+15 SGKIS
-27 NKTWLAVA
+27 KAWLATA
-35 GVAVLAGALGVG
+35 GVVVLAGAIGVG
-47 WWMGKGQQP
+47 WWMGKERQP
-56 ATPAAVPA
+56 ANPAPAVVSQPAPAA
-64 AQTATAAAPQAANGG
+64 GG
-79 APALPAT
+79 GDAKPALPAS
-86 ATVGAADPFAA
+86 AVVGAADPFAA
-97 LNCQP
+97 LSCQP
-102 RQYNDA
+102 RQYNDTLA
-108 LSLAVT
+108 LAVT
-114 FTQPVDAKSNLDAFL
+114 FTQPVDAKANLDGFL
-129 QVTDTGSTAGKAD
+129 QVTDTGTATD
-142 EDSESAAAAGQQPA
+142 RDTESAATNGDQPA

-167 KIVKG
+167 KILKG

-178 NPRVVYF
+178 NPRMVYF

-191 RSYAITVRSGLPG
+191 RSYAISVRAGLPG
-204 AGEKVALAEASH
+204 AGAGVKLADASN
-216 CEVSTQAMPPSFYFA
+216 CEVNTQAMPPSFYFA

-250 NVPEVDVQFLR
+250 NVSEVDVQFLR

-278 RTPAASEDEDDN
+278 RSSASADEEDD
-290 GYDENDWRY
+290 GGSEEDGWRY
-299 AGNRSLKGSVSNWDL
+299 SDNRSLKGSVSNWDL

-329 ITDDKPNRRH
+329 LTDDKPNRRH

-354 GIYVAVMS
+354 GIYIAVMS
-362 QPGRFRYES
+362 QPGRFRYEY

-401 GQAISGAVFEL
+401 GTAISGAVFEL

-418 PLAKAAADAQGHVR
+418 SLAKAAADGQGHVR

-462 LSEFDTGGHASRAN
+462 LSEFDTGGHISRPN

-490 ETFHVSVLP
+490 ETFNVSVLP

-522 TVQTAL
+522 TVLTTL
-528 WQPQKDLPGYV
+528 WQPRKDLPGYI
-539 ERAIDLPLDA
+539 ERSIDLPLDA

-588 SGQDVL
+588 SGQEVL
-594 SPDEELT
+594 SPDETLT

-613 AAGNRLLATFQVK
+613 AAGNRLLSSFQVK
-626 RDRFALAQQWPG
+626 RDRYALPQEWPG
-638 FIFGDVADDTRRSFG
+638 FIFGDVADDARRHFE
-653 ELPETALDDKGRA
+653 ELPETALDDKGRGE
-666 QLDVNPNASG
+666 LEVDPRTSG
-676 THSPMKVRVS
+676 TRSPMKVRVS

-702 RTVWPADKL
+702 RSVWPADRL
-711 IAVRPQFDSDVA
+711 IAVRPQFDGDVA
-723 RENAP
+723 REGAP
-728 AGFEVI
+728 AGFEVL
-734 RANAQGKVEPLA
+734 RVDAQGKIAPLA
-746 QAQMRLFR
+746 QAQMRLYR

-779 VDSREIALKDRTQLT
+779 VDSREIALNDRAQLT

-803 LEITDPETGETM
+803 LEIADPETGQTM

-865 LITVEGDRMLWSKWV
+865 LITVEGDRMLWSTWV

-886 TEVEIP
+886 TQVEIP
-892 VDKEWK
+892 VDKSWK
-898 RHDLYVAAAV
+898 RHDLYIAAAV

-923 LGLAFLPIASA
+923 LGLTFLPIASA

-940 KLTAAPKVVPETKTT
+940 KLTAAAKAVPETKTT
-955 VRVKVDGAQGKQAM
+955 VRVKVDGAQGKQAT

-984 YATPDPLNYFFGKHR
+984 YRTPDPLDYFFGKHR

-1045 LFSGPVAL
+1045 LFSGPVTL

-1083 YGSTDAEMVVA
+1083 YGSTDTEMVVA

-1125 EQKISVKLEALD
+1125 EQKVTVKLEALD
-1137 PLAIVDGVRT
+1137 PLGIVDGVKT

-1172 MRLTVDGQGGAKPV
+1172 MRLTVDGQGGGKPV
-1186 HIVRESVLQVQ
+1186 RIVRESVLQVQ
-1197 PAHAPERQVRRLRL
+1197 PAYAAERQVRRLRL
-1211 NPGESQ
+1211 NPGETNA
-1217 PAQASWVASYYPDST
+1217 PQASWVASYYPDST
-1232 TVSLTVSNR
+1232 TVSMTVSNR
-1241 PPFNVNRL
+1241 PPINVNRL
-1249 VEDLLNYPYGCTEQT
+1249 VEGLLNYPYGCTEQT
-1264 ISATMPWVMLDEE
+1264 ISATLPWVMLDEAA
-1277 SAKQFGLKPRTQAER
+1277 AKQFGLKPRTQAER
-1292 AAKVA
+1292 EAKVA
-1297 GAIGRLSGMRNSVG
+1297 GAIGRLAGMRNAVG
-1311 SYNLWSG
+1311 SYNLWSS

-1332 FMQDARDRG
+1332 FMQDARDNG
-1341 FDVPESSLDRSRTW
+1341 FEVPEASLDRSRQW

-1360 QQSTGAFGTWS
+1360 QQSSGAFGTWS
-1371 ANLRRNVEANRIDS
+1371 ANLKRNVESGRYDS
-1385 SDANVLR
+1385 NDANILR

-1406 VLARDKKAPLS
+1406 ALARDKKAPLS
-1417 TVRQLFDNY
+1417 TVRQLYDNY

-1443 KLMGDEGRMKQALDL
+1443 KLMGDEGRMKSALDQ
-1458 AMTRAYGININNRSS
+1458 AMAREYGLNTRRNSG
-1473 AYYDEWMGDYG
+1473 YYDEWLGDYG
-1484 SSVRDYALSYA
+1484 SSVRDYALAYA
-1495 LVSQYELRHERSE
+1495 IANKYELHHERLD
-1508 NLLNQLSSRLG
+1508 NLLTQLASRLG

-1528 QMALLL
+1528 QMSLLL
-1534 AARAA
+1534 AARAM
-1539 GGSKNTPWEA
+1539 GGDKATPWSA
-1549 VLTVNGERKPLSG
+1549 TLTVNGSTKALAG
-1562 GKSDQTVSLAAADL
+1562 GTSDQTVSLSVADL
-1576 AGTQIQNTGSQSL
+1576 AGVQLLNTGSQSL

-1599 TATPAPRN
+1599 TTAPAPRN
-1607 DIIQLKRGWY
+1607 DVIQLKRGWY
-1617 RPDGRPWDGGTLQTG
+1617 RPDGRPWDGGSLQTG

-1672 MQDWKIGGRR
+1672 MQEWTIGGRR
-1682 VADAMSDS
+1682 VAEAMSDP